1 MTMKLSDSQPKGS
14 VKRARDELT
23 APRML
28 PTHRSSVSS
37 KGVVALPSP
46 SFKFTVVSKRVE
58 RFVTMFRAQS
68 VSSFGSP

>member
-1 MTMKLSDSQPKGS
+1 MTMKLPDSQPKAS

-58 RFVTMFRAQS
+58 RFVMDVLAH
-68 VSSFGSP
+68 SFIV